1 MNEPVAGLLSIVAA
15 YLVGA
20 TPFGYLTGRIVG
32 KVDIR
37 QHGSGNIGATNVG
50 RVLGTRWGLFVF
62 ALDFAKGLFPAAVS
76 PALLGVFLGTEST
89 SAAHWRVAAGL
100 ATVVGHMFPCW
111 LGFRGGKGVAT
122 ALGVVAWL
130 APWATLAAA
139 TIFAVSFLIWR
150 IISLAS
156 ILGSLGFAV
165 CQLALIWP
173 KLFSERFWSL
183 TAFSLLVPALILLRH
198 RSNIVRLV
206 RGEEPRYRSGDGK
219 HEGPKS

>member
-1 MNEPVAGLLSIVAA
+1 MNDLLAGLLLILAA

-20 TPFGYLTGRIVG
+20 TPFGYLAGRIVG
-32 KVDIR
+32 KIDIR

-50 RVLGTRWGLFVF
+50 RVLGTRWGLVVF
-62 ALDFAKGLFPAAVS
+62 ALDFCKGLLPVAVLPELFFGAGS
-76 PALLGVFLGTEST
+76 PNEI
-89 SAAHWRVAAGL
+89 HWRVAAGV
-100 ATVVGHMFPCW
+100 ATVLGHMFPCW

-139 TIFAVSFLIWR
+139 VIFALSFLIWR

-165 CQLALIWP
+165 CQIALLWP
-173 KLFSERFWSL
+173 ALFTPQHWSL
-183 TAFSLLVPALILLRH
+183 TAFSFLVPALILARH
-198 RSNIVRLV
+198 RSNIVRLM
-206 RGEEPRYRSGDGK
+206 RGEENRYRSGDGK
-219 HEGPKS
+219 SEDRKA